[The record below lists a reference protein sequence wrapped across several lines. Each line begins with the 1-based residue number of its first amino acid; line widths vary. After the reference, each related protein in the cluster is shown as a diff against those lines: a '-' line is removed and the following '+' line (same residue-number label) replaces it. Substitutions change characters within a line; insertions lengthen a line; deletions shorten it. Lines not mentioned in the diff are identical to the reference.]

1 MSNAAIEIS
10 VADALVVPAPLSRAQ
25 TKKVQPKNLAVIL
38 SVCGKALKTFGDERP
53 INAVTIL
60 ILLQHIITAVNKV
73 KSLSTL
79 ERKEL
84 ALSAIQWIIE
94 QQKHLSDEEKDTLDL
109 LAETIFPQ
117 AVELLS
123 PAECFLFSCF
133 SCTKT
138 TDKTEDKVEEKAEV
152 KEDVKPEVKEDVKPE
167 VKEDVK
173 PEVKEEKVEVK
184 KEKVEVKEESKK
196 EEKVEVKEEAKKEE
210 VKDVKTEVKA

>member
-38 SVCGKALKTFGDERP
+38 SVCGKALKTFGDDRP

-60 ILLQHIITAVNKV
+60 ILLQHIIMAVNKV

-79 ERKEL
+79 ERKDL

-94 QQKHLSDEEKDTLDL
+94 QQKNLSDEEKDTLDL

-117 AVELLS
+117 AIELLS
-123 PAECFLFSCF
+123 PTECFLFSCF

-138 TDKTEDKVEEKAEV
+138 
-152 KEDVKPEVKEDVKPE
+152 KET
-167 VKEDVK
+167 
-173 PEVKEEKVEVK
+173 
-184 KEKVEVKEESKK
+184 
-196 EEKVEVKEEAKKEE
+196 VEVKEEAKKEE
-210 VKDVKTEVKA
+210 VEVKEEAKKEEVEVKEVKEAKKEEKVEEKKEEAKKEEVEVKKEEVKDVKTEIKA

>member
-38 SVCGKALKTFGDERP
+38 SVCGKALKTFGDDRP

-60 ILLQHIITAVNKV
+60 ILLQHIIMAVNKV

-84 ALSAIQWIIE
+84 ALSAIQWIID
-94 QQKHLSDEEKDTLDL
+94 QQKNLSDEEKDTLDL

-117 AVELLS
+117 AIELLS
-123 PAECFLFSCF
+123 PTECFLFSCF
-133 SCTKT
+133 SCAKTKET
-138 TDKTEDKVEEKAEV
+138 EV
-152 KEDVKPEVKEDVKPE
+152 KDDVKPEETAG
-167 VKEDVK
+167 
-173 PEVKEEKVEVK
+173 
-184 KEKVEVKEESKK
+184 
-196 EEKVEVKEEAKKEE
+196 KVEVKEEAKVEVKKEEVKEAKKEEVEVKEVKVEVKKEEVKEAKKEEVKEE
-210 VKDVKTEVKA
+210 VKDVKTELKA